1 MNRNEEYS
9 ALLRELEDTPPAL
22 EKALPRARARLRRRR
37 VLQPAA
43 SLAGLA
49 CCFVLL
55 VNFCA
60 PVAYACS
67 RVPLLREL
75 AAAVT
80 FSPSL
85 SRAVD
90 NEYVQPLELTQT
102 QCGITAQVEYLIVDQ
117 KQVNIFYRLDTESG
131 GQLREEPRILSLD
144 GSSPGPCSYGLNS
157 WDVPNG
163 QLRSMTVDFVAE
175 DVPDTLLLE
184 LDVWQDPEED
194 APALTEEGPAD
205 QQVGD
210 EAWLELPP
218 DPEPLTTFRFEL
230 HFDPTFTASGRQI
243 ELGEPL
249 TLDGQ
254 TFTFTQLEIYPTHL
268 RLDLEESEE
277 NTAWL
282 TQLYFTVEGGGQV
295 YQPVSNGVT
304 ATGSGETHTMTSY
317 RAESPYFEKADSLT
331 IRVTGAEWLDKAHER
346 TLVDLAGGKADFLP
360 EGVSFYA
367 AKQVGSGWKVSFL
380 ARQRKENHVHQI
392 FRTEYYDPEGN
403 QMEYHSWSSGGLPLD
418 APDDSF
424 LVTLY
429 LEDYPYDQVWLCPQ
443 YSRQWQ
449 APESI
454 CFTVDLTQ

>member
-9 ALLRELEDTPPAL
+9 ALLRELEETPPAL
-22 EKALPRARARLRRRR
+22 EKTLPRVRARLRRRR
-37 VLQPAA
+37 VLRPMV
-43 SLAGLA
+43 SLAGFA

-67 RVPLLREL
+67 RIPLLREL

-85 SRAVD
+85 SRAAD
-90 NEYVQPLELTQT
+90 NEYVQPLDLTRT
-102 QCGITAQVEYLIVDQ
+102 QCGITARVEYLIVDQ
-117 KQVNIFYRLDTESG
+117 KQVNIFYRLDAESG

-144 GSSPGPCSYGLNS
+144 GSSPAPCSYGLNS

-175 DVPDTLLLE
+175 DVPDALLLE
-184 LDVWQDPEED
+184 LDVWQEPEED
-194 APALTEEGPAD
+194 APAPPEESIAD
-205 QQVGD
+205 QQVGGD
-210 EAWLELPP
+210 AWPELPP

-230 HFDPTFTASGRQI
+230 RFDPTFTASGRRI
-243 ELGEPL
+243 KLGETL

-268 RLDLEESEE
+268 RLDLEEAEE

-304 ATGSGETHTMTSY
+304 ATGSGETRTMTSY

-331 IRVTGAEWLDKAHER
+331 IRVTGAEWLDKSNER
-346 TLVDLAGGKADFLP
+346 TLVDLAAGKADFLP
-360 EGVSFYA
+360 EGVSFYKA
-367 AKQVGSGWKVSFL
+367 NRAGSGWEVSFL
-380 ARQRKENHVHQI
+380 ARQRKESHIHQI

-403 QMEYHSWSSGGLPLD
+403 RLEYHSWSSGGLPPD
-418 APDDSF
+418 APDGSF

-429 LEDYPYDQVWLCPQ
+429 LEEYPYDQVWLCPQ

-449 APESI
+449 ASEAI
-454 CFTVDLTQ
+454 CFTADLTQ